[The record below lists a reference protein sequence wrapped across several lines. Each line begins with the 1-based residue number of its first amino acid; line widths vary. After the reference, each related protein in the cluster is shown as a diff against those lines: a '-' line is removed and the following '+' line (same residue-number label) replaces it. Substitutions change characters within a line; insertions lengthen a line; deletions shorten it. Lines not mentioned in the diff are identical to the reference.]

1 LTGDPRPA
9 GEAGYQVTLSVII
22 PVYNEIRTIDEI
34 LRRVR
39 AVDIAK
45 EVIIVDDGSTDG
57 TREFLRSVESEEGF
71 KVIFHARNK
80 GKGAAIR
87 TAIPH
92 VTEDIVIIQDADLE
106 YDPRDYPRIIAPIV
120 EGRAGVVYG
129 SRHPRFRN
137 YFPLTRFGA
146 AGFLLTVMANI
157 LYGAGITDEP
167 TCYKAFRADV
177 LKGLPLKCERFEFCP
192 EVTARL
198 RKRGHRIHEVP
209 ISFRARSV
217 KEGKK
222 IGWKDGIEAVLVL
235 IKYRF
240 TD

>member
-1 LTGDPRPA
+1 M
-9 GEAGYQVTLSVII
+9 TLSVII
-22 PVYNEIRTIDEI
+22 PVYNEMRTIEEI

-57 TREFLRSVESEEGF
+57 TREFLRSVEREDGF

-87 TAIPH
+87 TAIPN
-92 VTEDIVIIQDADLE
+92 VTGDIVLIQDADLE
-106 YDPRDYPRIIAPIV
+106 YDPQDYPRIIAPIV

-129 SRHPRFRN
+129 SRHHRFRN
-137 YFPLTRFGA
+137 YVPLTRFGA
-146 AGFLLTVMANI
+146 AGLILTVMTNV
-157 LYGAGITDEP
+157 LYGARITDEP

-192 EVTARL
+192 EVTAKL

-240 TD
+240 VD

>member
-1 LTGDPRPA
+1 M
-9 GEAGYQVTLSVII
+9 
-22 PVYNEIRTIDEI
+22 RTIEEI

-39 AVDIAK
+39 AVDISK

-57 TREFLRSVESEEGF
+57 TREFLRSVDGADGV

-87 TAIPH
+87 TAIPK
-92 VTEDIVIIQDADLE
+92 VTGDIVLIQDADLE

-129 SRHPRFRN
+129 SRHPGFRN
-137 YFPLTRFGA
+137 YVPFTRFGA
-146 AGFLLTVMANI
+146 AGLILTVMTNV
-157 LYGAGITDEP
+157 LYGARITDEP
-167 TCYKAFRADV
+167 TCYKAFRTDV
-177 LKGLPLKCERFEFCP
+177 LKGLPLRCERFEFCP
-192 EVTARL
+192 EVTAKL

-222 IGWKDGIEAVLVL
+222 IGWRDGIEAVLVL

-240 TD
+240 VD

>member
-1 LTGDPRPA
+1 M
-9 GEAGYQVTLSVII
+9 
-22 PVYNEIRTIDEI
+22 RTIEEI

-39 AVDIAK
+39 AVAIAK

-57 TREFLRSVESEEGF
+57 TREFLRSVEREDGF
-71 KVIFHARNK
+71 KIIFHARNK

-87 TAIPH
+87 TAIPN
-92 VTEDIVIIQDADLE
+92 VTGDIVIIQDADLE
-106 YDPRDYPRIIAPIV
+106 YDPQDYPRIIAPIV

-129 SRHPRFRN
+129 SRHPGFRN
-137 YFPLTRFGA
+137 YVPFTRFGA
-146 AGFLLTVMANI
+146 AGLILTVMTNV
-157 LYGAGITDEP
+157 LYGARITDEP
-167 TCYKAFRADV
+167 TCYKAFRTDV

-192 EVTARL
+192 EVTAKL

-222 IGWKDGIEAVLVL
+222 IGWKDGIEAVLIL

>member
-1 LTGDPRPA
+1 M
-9 GEAGYQVTLSVII
+9 
-22 PVYNEIRTIDEI
+22 RTIEEI

-57 TREFLRSVESEEGF
+57 TREFLRSVEREDGF

-87 TAIPH
+87 TAIPN
-92 VTEDIVIIQDADLE
+92 VTGDIVIIQDADLE

-120 EGRAGVVYG
+120 EGRTGVVYG
-129 SRHPRFRN
+129 SRHPGFRN
-137 YFPLTRFGA
+137 YVPFTRFGA
-146 AGFLLTVMANI
+146 AGLILTVMTNV
-157 LYGAGITDEP
+157 LYGARITDEP

-192 EVTARL
+192 EVTAKL

>member
-1 LTGDPRPA
+1 M
-9 GEAGYQVTLSVII
+9 TLSVII
-22 PVYNEIRTIDEI
+22 PVYNEIRTIEEI

-45 EVIIVDDGSTDG
+45 EVIVVDDGSTDG
-57 TREFLRSVESEEGF
+57 TREFLRSVERKDGF
-71 KVIFHARNK
+71 KVIFHDRNR

-87 TAIPH
+87 TAIPN
-92 VTEDIVIIQDADLE
+92 VTGDIVIVQDADLE
-106 YDPRDYPRIIAPIV
+106 YDPRDYPAIIAPIV

-129 SRHPRFRN
+129 SRHYRFRN
-137 YFPLTRFGA
+137 YTPLTRFGA
-146 AGFLLTVMANI
+146 AGLVLTVMTNI
-157 LYGAGITDEP
+157 LYGARITDEP
-167 TCYKAFRADV
+167 TCYKAFRTDV
-177 LKGLPLKCERFEFCP
+177 LRSVPLRCERFEFCP
-192 EVTARL
+192 EVTAKL

>member
-1 LTGDPRPA
+1 M
-9 GEAGYQVTLSVII
+9 
-22 PVYNEIRTIDEI
+22 RTIEEI

-39 AVDIAK
+39 AIDIAK
-45 EVIIVDDGSTDG
+45 EIIIVDDGSTDG
-57 TREFLRSVESEEGF
+57 TREFLRSVEREDGF

-87 TAIPH
+87 TAIPN
-92 VTEDIVIIQDADLE
+92 VTGDIVIIQDADLE

-129 SRHPRFRN
+129 SRHPGFRN
-137 YFPLTRFGA
+137 YVPFTRFGA
-146 AGFLLTVMANI
+146 AGLILTVMTNV
-157 LYGAGITDEP
+157 LYGARITDEP

-240 TD
+240 VD